1 MIMQLQH
8 GIDGRWV
15 VQLDFCQVPFRH
27 QREAETYLSK
37 LKERVDA
44 PHTLPGSVLALKGR

>member
-15 VQLDFCQVPFRH
+15 VQLDFCQVPFRQ
-27 QREAETYLSK
+27 QREAEAYLNK
-37 LKERVDA
+37 LKERVEA
-44 PHTLPGSVLALKGR
+44 PHDLPVLVTALKSK

>member
-27 QREAETYLSK
+27 QREAETYLNK
-37 LKERVDA
+37 LKERVEA
-44 PHTLPGSVLALKGR
+44 PHILPGSAIALKGK